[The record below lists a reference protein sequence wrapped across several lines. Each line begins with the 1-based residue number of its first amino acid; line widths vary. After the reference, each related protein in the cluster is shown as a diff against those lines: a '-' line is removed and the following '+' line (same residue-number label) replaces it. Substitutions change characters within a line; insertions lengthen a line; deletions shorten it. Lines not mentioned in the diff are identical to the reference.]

1 LQVIKTLG
9 LSAPRVLTDYIV
21 SKRNLLEHE
30 YVKPKDFEQV
40 RYVADIAELFLK
52 ASDVYVERGYIASAT
67 ATCREKIREEKNARV
82 DTHIFHEDLYKLAF
96 DLENEM
102 VTLSYLPRQVIQ
114 QCIKRTGEIR
124 VWDEET
130 SEEQISNSL
139 AIRDCKMEDIREL
152 MNLLREKSNR

>member
-1 LQVIKTLG
+1 MQVIKTLG

-21 SKRNLLEHE
+21 LKRNLLEHE

-67 ATCREKIREEKNARV
+67 TTRREKIREEENARV
-82 DTHIFHEDLYKLAF
+82 DAHIFHKDLYKLAF

-152 MNLLREKSNR
+152 MNLLRGKSNR